1 MTMTARIFNVTP
13 SRRGEGNTLAWF
25 DAEFP
30 NGLKIYR
37 LKLVETRN
45 GHRVYG
51 PRDHIGQTISLPI
64 ELADQLAVFAVSQWK
79 AVAPNDNHRR

>member
-1 MTMTARIFNVTP
+1 MTARIFNVTP
-13 SRRGEGNTLAWF
+13 SRRSEGNTLAWF

-30 NGLKIYR
+30 NGVKIYR

-51 PRDHIGQTISLPI
+51 PRDYIGQTISLPI
-64 ELADQLAVFAVSQWK
+64 ELADQLAVLAVSQWK
-79 AVAPNDNHRR
+79 AVATNDNHRR

>member
-1 MTMTARIFNVTP
+1 MTARIFNVTP
-13 SRRGEGNTLAWF
+13 SRRSEGNTLSWF

-30 NGLKIYR
+30 NGVKIYR

-64 ELADQLAVFAVSQWK
+64 ELADQLAVLAVSQWK
-79 AVAPNDNHRR
+79 AVATYDNHRR